1 MGYMIIISRID
12 GDANVFAFEDIP
24 GLESQIEALRGARRA
39 IDVRIAGDQEF
50 MSAPLECPLCGDD
63 MKVQKEERRTGFLG
77 RQRRY
82 GWHACCDRCRLCTG
96 YAESESA
103 LRIAFEDWSEQ
114 IQRTIDEKG
123 GLRRWHRM

>member
-63 MKVQKEERRTGFLG
+63 MKVQKRRDARDSWDGSAVTAGTPAATGAG
-77 RQRRY
+77 
-82 GWHACCDRCRLCTG
+82 
-96 YAESESA
+96 SA
-103 LRIAFEDWSEQ
+103 PATPRASPPCA
-114 IQRTIDEKG
+114 
-123 GLRRWHRM
+123 